1 MLSLTGVWFEKLN
14 ALWAGSQPP
23 KPTLA
28 MPPPGAFVQCTDS
41 TTVHVSQKW
50 RLATAVRT

>member
-41 TTVHVSQKW
+41 TTVHVSQK
-50 RLATAVRT
+50 